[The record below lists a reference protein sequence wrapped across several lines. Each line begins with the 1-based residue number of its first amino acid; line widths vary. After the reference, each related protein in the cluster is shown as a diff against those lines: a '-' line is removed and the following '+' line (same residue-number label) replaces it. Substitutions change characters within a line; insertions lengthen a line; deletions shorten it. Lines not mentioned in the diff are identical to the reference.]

1 MARIGRYEIIQP
13 IGDGSSSEVFLA
25 FDPFFERH
33 VALKRFH
40 PEHLRDTEAARAQ
53 RQQLQM
59 EAALAGRLQHPHIVQ
74 IFDVTIGE
82 DDAYLAMEY
91 VPGGTLQNFCRVDN
105 LLPVDRVVE
114 ILFKCSRALEYA
126 WRQGVTHRDIKPA
139 NILLTTDDAADVK
152 VSDFGSALFQDYE
165 RTVVSGIGS
174 PAYMS
179 PEQVLEEPLN
189 HQTDIYSLGVVM
201 YQLLTGRLPFT
212 ASNHVSLAHR
222 ISQGDAPPPS
232 SQRPDV
238 PQALDDIVM
247 RAMHR
252 SRDIRYAGW
261 QEFSHDLAQFARTQK
276 LTARH
281 TLPSE
286 TQRFQL
292 MRAMPFFQRFDDVHI
307 WEALHLSSW
316 REVSAGSLVMRE
328 GDAGSYFALLASG
341 HASICS
347 HGLPLYRLAV
357 GECFGEMSLFGAG
370 HARSADVIADS
381 DCMLIEVRGQALDRA
396 SSECRMLFFRAFL
409 DTLAHRLAAANE
421 RIIHL

>member
-1 MARIGRYEIIQP
+1 MGYARILCVGLV
-13 IGDGSSSEVFLA
+13 G
-25 FDPFFERH
+25 
-33 VALKRFH
+33 
-40 PEHLRDTEAARAQ
+40 
-53 RQQLQM
+53 
-59 EAALAGRLQHPHIVQ
+59 
-74 IFDVTIGE
+74 
-82 DDAYLAMEY
+82 
-91 VPGGTLQNFCRVDN
+91 
-105 LLPVDRVVE
+105 
-114 ILFKCSRALEYA
+114 
-126 WRQGVTHRDIKPA
+126 
-139 NILLTTDDAADVK
+139 
-152 VSDFGSALFQDYE
+152 
-165 RTVVSGIGS
+165 
-174 PAYMS
+174 
-179 PEQVLEEPLN
+179 
-189 HQTDIYSLGVVM
+189 
-201 YQLLTGRLPFT
+201 
-212 ASNHVSLAHR
+212 
-222 ISQGDAPPPS
+222 
-232 SQRPDV
+232 PDV

-370 HARSADVIADS
+370 QVEERDVGFAVGT
-381 DCMLIEVRGQALDRA
+381 LEPGVPALAGHPVVGQGNR
-396 SSECRMLFFRAFL
+396 
-409 DTLAHRLAAANE
+409 HRNILLCWGYAQ
-421 RIIHL
+421 LTSQV